1 MGEDGRRPVTGSGR
15 RDRLPR
21 RTGAEQER
29 QDDGDERK
37 DNSKK
42 DTAATGHRRP
52 LPRLRTGGNRALA
65 RRERGWFERNR
76 KWLVPYLSAL
86 FVVGVEVLA
95 AFTKP
100 LPESAHVVLLA
111 FWGFAVQRGVSRQRN
126 ATAIDARLAA
136 LAARK
141 QLPVETLR
149 DEFAAFQA
157 SLSQGESHDD

>member
-1 MGEDGRRPVTGSGR
+1 TGSGR

-21 RTGAEQER
+21 RAGAEQEHE
-29 QDDGDERK
+29 GDEG
-37 DNSKK
+37 KK
-42 DTAATGHRRP
+42 RDEGKKEAATAGHRRP
-52 LPRLRTGGNRALA
+52 LPRPRTGSNRALA

-76 KWLVPYLSAL
+76 KWLVPYFSAL

-111 FWGFAVQRGVSRQRN
+111 FWGFAVQRGVSRQRGTE
-126 ATAIDARLAA
+126 ALEARLAA

-157 SLSQGESHDD
+157 SLRQGDSHDD